1 MQCRKARAGSVSP
14 GPLRLAPAGDRSS
27 RFAVASTTVGYFAES
42 PETAMYESLVRR
54 EAVLLR

>member
-1 MQCRKARAGSVSP
+1 VSP

-27 RFAVASTTVGYFAES
+27 RLAVASTTVGYFAES